1 MAEVKV
7 VPRDQWDTLPFQP
20 PAGKWLILA
29 VPFIKGVL
37 AALGV
42 GAPLALIEAATGY
55 AFPTWIPL
63 VTLWLAIVLC
73 AVVLMLAMFAIR
85 PYYADRRR
93 GYTTWPGRGPAPGP
107 VGR

>member
-1 MAEVKV
+1 MAEVKF
-7 VPRDQWDTLPFQP
+7 VPRDQWNTLPVQP

-63 VTLWLAIVLC
+63 APIWLAIVLC
-73 AVVLMLAMFAIR
+73 SVVVVLAALAIG
-85 PYYADRRR
+85 PYYAERRR
-93 GYTTWPGRGPAPGP
+93 GYTTWPGGGPAPGP
-107 VGR
+107 GSR